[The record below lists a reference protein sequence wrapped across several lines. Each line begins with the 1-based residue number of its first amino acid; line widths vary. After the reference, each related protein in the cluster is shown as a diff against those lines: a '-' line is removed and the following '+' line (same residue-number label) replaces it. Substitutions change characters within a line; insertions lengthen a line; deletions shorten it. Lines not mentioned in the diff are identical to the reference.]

1 MIFGHRQRRQAAE
14 QAAQRFTEHRGDL
27 LVALGEQKA
36 RWRQRTPWLLPLAF
50 VAGFLAKRA
59 RPGRKLW
66 RVARGMML
74 VGNWLEQRDP
84 VYRKPQQRSIERE

>member
-1 MIFGHRQRRQAAE
+1 MIFGHRQRRRAADR
-14 QAAQRFTEHRGDL
+14 AACRFDQQREAL
-27 LVALGEQKA
+27 LAVLGEQEA

-50 VAGFLAKRA
+50 VAGFLVKRA

-66 RVARGMML
+66 RLARGMML

-84 VYRKPQQRSIERE
+84 VYRRPD

>member
-1 MIFGHRQRRQAAE
+1 MMFGHGQRRQAAE
-14 QAAQRFTEHRGDL
+14 QAAQRFAEHREDL
-27 LVALGEQKA
+27 LAVLGEQEA

-50 VAGFLAKRA
+50 VAGFLVKRA

-66 RVARGMML
+66 RLARGMML

-84 VYRKPQQRSIERE
+84 VYRKLQERSIDRE

>member
-1 MIFGHRQRRQAAE
+1 MMFGHRRRRQAAE
-14 QAAQRFTEHRGDL
+14 QAAQRFAERREDL
-27 LVALGEQKA
+27 LAVLGEQEA

-66 RVARGMML
+66 HLARGMML

-84 VYRKPQQRSIERE
+84 VYRKPE